1 MRTERVVNCRLAV
14 WHTRKM
20 ARICKM
26 TAACPGSVQWFVG
39 KKRKN
44 RIIQHDEGFSDGS
57 FTCLSMYYIPH
68 TTLPLLTGA
77 VFFHLETTHAPSFP
91 ALPALV
97 VEAAAAA
104 AIAEGAVGVATG

>member
-1 MRTERVVNCRLAV
+1 MRAFLTEAYVLIYVL
-14 WHTRKM
+14 HT
-20 ARICKM
+20 
-26 TAACPGSVQWFVG
+26 T
-39 KKRKN
+39 
-44 RIIQHDEGFSDGS
+44 
-57 FTCLSMYYIPH
+57 H